1 MNTYLKQK
9 EHKLLTNQTKSE
21 HLAFLYSSHNKE
33 RAQQTKP
40 MQSKKSS
47 SYLLKAIGQAVQKR
61 GMIMRKKSSLWKTTA
76 VSLSAMMTVSMGA
89 AVWAANTEQTTQES
103 QTENNTE
110 DNTENNS
117 LEDNNT
123 EDTKNTENETAEPQS
138 TDSDEASSTAEAQT
152 EECKIELSDDGILVD
167 GEAISENPEDAVYA
181 GADIVYY
188 KEGQDSTY
196 GAGDE
201 DDGHSEEEAAEH
213 TVVTITKAG
222 TYRVSGTLSK
232 GQIAIDLGEDSRDD
246 ESAVVNLILDNA
258 DITCTVS
265 SAIVVYNAYE
275 CGSDDTETAT
285 KDVDTTNAGV
295 HIILADDSE
304 NTITGSHVAKIY
316 KEGTTQE
323 DVDAGNAKKQWKFD
337 GAIESLV
344 SIVFDAEE
352 EGTGSLTV
360 NSDNEGIETYLH
372 LTVNGGNITIN
383 SADDGLNANEDG
395 VSVITINGGV
405 LTVNAG
411 AGQEGDGIDSNGWI
425 IINDGFIATAANAT
439 SPDSG
444 VDSDNGIYINGG
456 TLLASGNMYD
466 EVSDDSEQTFVV
478 LSFADSVEA
487 GQMFA
492 LKNADGEV
500 VTAFSAA
507 NDFQTLVYS
516 SSELTDGDYTLYEIS
531 SAEGTEVSGLYT
543 EVTSIE
549 DETQLQYGSKNAGGF
564 GGMGGAPMG
573 GQRPDMQDG
582 EAPSVSDGEMPSMP
596 EGEAPSMPD
605 GEMPSRPEGEAP
617 DGQNGQAPNGQDGE
631 APSKP
636 EGEAPDGQNGQAPN
650 GQDGEAPSK
659 PEGEAPD
666 GQNGQQPDGQAP
678 DMPQDGDDESGTVFT
693 ISGVSNT
700 FSRISEV
707 SATEEVESYEEV
719 ESSEEA

>member
-1 MNTYLKQK
+1 
-9 EHKLLTNQTKSE
+9 
-21 HLAFLYSSHNKE
+21 
-33 RAQQTKP
+33 
-40 MQSKKSS
+40 
-47 SYLLKAIGQAVQKR
+47 
-61 GMIMRKKSSLWKTTA
+61 MRRNNSLWKTTV

-89 AVWAANTEQTTQES
+89 AVWAASTEKTTQES
-103 QTENNTE
+103 QSDQVTEENSETKADTKDTENQT
-110 DNTENNS
+110 S
-117 LEDNNT
+117 
-123 EDTKNTENETAEPQS
+123 EPQS
-138 TDSDEASSTAEAQT
+138 AEDVSDSSENQT

-167 GEAISENPEDAVYA
+167 GEAISTDSESAVYA

-196 GAGDE
+196 GAGNE

-258 DITCTVS
+258 DITCTVAS
-265 SAIVVYNAYE
+265 GIVVYNAYE

-304 NTITGSHVAKIY
+304 NTVNGSHVAKIY

-337 GAIESLV
+337 AAIDSLV
-344 SIVFDAEE
+344 SIAFDAEE
-352 EGTGSLTV
+352 EETGTLAV
-360 NSDNEGIETYLH
+360 NSDNEGIETSLH
-372 LTVNGGNITIN
+372 LTINGGTITVN
-383 SADDGLNANEDG
+383 SNDDALNANEDG

-405 LTVNAG
+405 LTCNAG
-411 AGQEGDGIDSNGWI
+411 GGQEGDGIDSNGWI
-425 IINDGFIATAANAT
+425 VINDGFIVSAASAT

-456 TLLASGNMYD
+456 TVLASGNMYD
-466 EVSDDSEQTFVV
+466 EVSEDSEQAFVA
-478 LSFADSVEA
+478 LNFASSVEA

-492 LKNADGEV
+492 LKNADGEI

-531 SAEGTEVSGLYT
+531 SADGVAVSGLYT
-543 EVTSIE
+543 EVTSVS
-549 DETQLQYGSKNAGGF
+549 DEVQLQGSKGEGGF
-564 GGMGGAPMG
+564 GGMGGAPNG
-573 GQRPDMQDG
+573 EPNGERPEMPDG
-582 EAPSVSDGEMPSMP
+582 EAPSMP
-596 EGEAPSMPD
+596 EGEKPSMSDGEAPEKPD
-605 GEMPSRPEGEAP
+605 GEASS
-617 DGQNGQAPNGQDGE
+617 GQEGE

-636 EGEAPDGQNGQAPN
+636 EGEAPDGQNGERPERPE
-650 GQDGEAPSK
+650 DSSEEAS
-659 PEGEAPD
+659 
-666 GQNGQQPDGQAP
+666 
-678 DMPQDGDDESGTVFT
+678 SVFT
-693 ISGVSNT
+693 ISGISNN
-700 FSRISEV
+700 FSHISELT
-707 SATEEVESYEEV
+707 TEAYEE
-719 ESSEEA
+719 ESSTNV

>member
-1 MNTYLKQK
+1 
-9 EHKLLTNQTKSE
+9 
-21 HLAFLYSSHNKE
+21 
-33 RAQQTKP
+33 
-40 MQSKKSS
+40 
-47 SYLLKAIGQAVQKR
+47 
-61 GMIMRKKSSLWKTTA
+61 MRRNNSLWKTTV

-89 AVWAANTEQTTQES
+89 AVWAASTEKTTQES
-103 QTENNTE
+103 QSDQVTEENSETKADTKDTENQT
-110 DNTENNS
+110 S
-117 LEDNNT
+117 
-123 EDTKNTENETAEPQS
+123 EPQS
-138 TDSDEASSTAEAQT
+138 AEDVSDSSENQT

-167 GEAISENPEDAVYA
+167 GEAISTDSESAVYA

-196 GAGDE
+196 GAGNE

-258 DITCTVS
+258 DITCTVAS
-265 SAIVVYNAYE
+265 GIVVYNAYE

-304 NTITGSHVAKIY
+304 NTVNGSHVAKIY

-337 GAIESLV
+337 AAIDSLV
-344 SIVFDAEE
+344 SIAFDAEE
-352 EGTGSLTV
+352 EGTGTLAV
-360 NSDNEGIETYLH
+360 NSDNEGIETSLH
-372 LTVNGGNITIN
+372 LTINGGTITIN
-383 SADDGLNANEDG
+383 SNDDAINANEDG

-405 LTVNAG
+405 LTCNVG
-411 AGQEGDGIDSNGWI
+411 GGKEGDGIDSNGWI
-425 IINDGFIATAANAT
+425 VINDGFIVSAASAT

-456 TLLASGNMYD
+456 TVLASGNMYD
-466 EVSDDSEQTFVV
+466 EVSEDSEQAFVA
-478 LSFADSVEA
+478 LNFASSVEA

-492 LKNADGEV
+492 LKNADGEI

-531 SAEGTEVSGLYT
+531 SADGVAVSGLYT
-543 EVTSIE
+543 EVTSVS
-549 DETQLQYGSKNAGGF
+549 DEVQLQGSKGAGGF
-564 GGMGGAPMG
+564 GGMGGAPNG
-573 GQRPDMQDG
+573 EPNGERPEMPDG
-582 EAPSVSDGEMPSMP
+582 EAPSMP
-596 EGEAPSMPD
+596 EGEKPSMSDGEAPEKPD
-605 GEMPSRPEGEAP
+605 GEASS
-617 DGQNGQAPNGQDGE
+617 GQEGE

-636 EGEAPDGQNGQAPN
+636 EGEAPEGQNG
-650 GQDGEAPSK
+650 ER
-659 PEGEAPD
+659 PERPED
-666 GQNGQQPDGQAP
+666 
-678 DMPQDGDDESGTVFT
+678 
-693 ISGVSNT
+693 
-700 FSRISEV
+700 
-707 SATEEVESYEEV
+707 
-719 ESSEEA
+719 SSEEASSVFKISGISNNFSHISELTTEAYEEESSTNV

>member
-1 MNTYLKQK
+1 
-9 EHKLLTNQTKSE
+9 
-21 HLAFLYSSHNKE
+21 
-33 RAQQTKP
+33 
-40 MQSKKSS
+40 
-47 SYLLKAIGQAVQKR
+47 
-61 GMIMRKKSSLWKTTA
+61 MRRNNSLWKTTV

-89 AVWAANTEQTTQES
+89 AVWAASTEKTTQES
-103 QTENNTE
+103 QSDQVIENETEKITEDSETKEDSNNTE
-110 DNTENNS
+110 NQTS
-117 LEDNNT
+117 
-123 EDTKNTENETAEPQS
+123 EPQS
-138 TDSDEASSTAEAQT
+138 TNTEDATDSSENQT

-167 GEAISENPEDAVYA
+167 GEAISTDSESAVYA

-246 ESAVVNLILDNA
+246 ENAVVNLILDNA
-258 DITCTVS
+258 DITCTVAS
-265 SAIVVYNAYE
+265 GIVVYNAYE

-304 NTITGSHVAKIY
+304 NTVNGSHVAKIY

-337 GAIESLV
+337 AAIDSLV
-344 SIVFDAEE
+344 SIAFDAEE
-352 EGTGSLTV
+352 EGTGTLAV
-360 NSDNEGIETYLH
+360 NSDNEGIETSLH
-372 LTVNGGNITIN
+372 LTINGGTITIN
-383 SADDGLNANEDG
+383 SNDDAINANEDG

-405 LTVNAG
+405 LTCNVG
-411 AGQEGDGIDSNGWI
+411 GGKEGDGIDSNGWI
-425 IINDGFIATAANAT
+425 VINDGFIVSAASAT

-456 TLLASGNMYD
+456 TVLASGNMYD
-466 EVSDDSEQTFVV
+466 EVSEDSEQAFVA
-478 LSFADSVEA
+478 LNFASSVEA

-492 LKNADGEV
+492 LKKADGEI

-531 SAEGTEVSGLYT
+531 SADGVAVSGLYT
-543 EVTSIE
+543 EVTSVS
-549 DETQLQYGSKNAGGF
+549 DEVQLQGSKGAGGF
-564 GGMGGAPMG
+564 GGMGGAPNG
-573 GQRPDMQDG
+573 EPNGERPEMPDG
-582 EAPSVSDGEMPSMP
+582 EAPSMP
-596 EGEAPSMPD
+596 EGEKPSMSDGEAPEKPD
-605 GEMPSRPEGEAP
+605 GEASS
-617 DGQNGQAPNGQDGE
+617 GQEGE

-636 EGEAPDGQNGQAPN
+636 EGEAPDGQNGERPERPE
-650 GQDGEAPSK
+650 DSSEEAS
-659 PEGEAPD
+659 
-666 GQNGQQPDGQAP
+666 
-678 DMPQDGDDESGTVFT
+678 SVFT
-693 ISGVSNT
+693 ISGISNN
-700 FSRISEV
+700 FSHISELT
-707 SATEEVESYEEV
+707 TEAYEE
-719 ESSEEA
+719 ESSTNV

>member
-1 MNTYLKQK
+1 
-9 EHKLLTNQTKSE
+9 
-21 HLAFLYSSHNKE
+21 
-33 RAQQTKP
+33 
-40 MQSKKSS
+40 
-47 SYLLKAIGQAVQKR
+47 
-61 GMIMRKKSSLWKTTA
+61 MRRKSSLWKTTA
-76 VSLSAMMTVSMGA
+76 VSLSAMMTLSMGA
-89 AVWAANTEQTTQES
+89 AVLAANTEQTTHES
-103 QTENNTE
+103 QTE

-117 LEDNNT
+117 ADTDEESNT
-123 EDTKNTENETAEPQS
+123 AVTKTK
-138 TDSDEASSTAEAQT
+138 
-152 EECKIELSDDGILVD
+152 ECKIELSDNGILVD
-167 GEAISENPEDAVYA
+167 GEAISENPEDSVYD

-213 TVVTITKAG
+213 TVITITKAG
-222 TYRVSGTLSK
+222 TYRVSGILSK

-285 KDVDTTNAGV
+285 KDIDTTNAGV

-304 NTITGSHVAKIY
+304 NTVTGSHVAKIY

-337 GAIESLV
+337 AAIESLV
-344 SIVFDAEE
+344 SIAFDAEE
-352 EGTGSLTV
+352 EGTGSLIV

-383 SADDGLNANEDG
+383 SFDDGINANEDG
-395 VSVITINGGV
+395 VSVITINGGAV
-405 LTVNAG
+405 TVNTG

-425 IINDGFIATAANAT
+425 VINDGFIVTAANAT

-456 TLLASGNMYD
+456 TVLASGNMYD
-466 EVSDDSEQTFVV
+466 EVSNDSEQAFVV
-478 LSFADSVEA
+478 LSFADSIEA

-492 LKNADGEV
+492 LKNADGDV
-500 VTAFSAA
+500 ITAFSAA

-516 SSELTDGDYTLYEIS
+516 SSELADGDYTLYEIS

-543 EVTSIE
+543 EVTSVE
-549 DETQLQYGSKNAGGF
+549 DETQLQYASKNAGGF
-564 GGMGGAPMG
+564 GGKGGAPMG
-573 GQRPDMQDG
+573 GQAPNGQEG
-582 EAPSVSDGEMPSMP
+582 EAPSMP

-605 GEMPSRPEGEAP
+605 GEMPSMP
-617 DGQNGQAPNGQDGE
+617 DGE
-631 APSKP
+631 MPSKP
-636 EGEAPDGQNGQAPN
+636 EGEAPDMAQGG
-650 GQDGEAPSK
+650 DE
-659 PEGEAPD
+659 EG
-666 GQNGQQPDGQAP
+666 
-678 DMPQDGDDESGTVFT
+678 GTVFT
-693 ISGVSNT
+693 ISGITNT
-700 FSRISEV
+700 FSNISK
-707 SATEEVESYEEV
+707 ATA
-719 ESSEEA
+719 SE

>member
-1 MNTYLKQK
+1 
-9 EHKLLTNQTKSE
+9 
-21 HLAFLYSSHNKE
+21 
-33 RAQQTKP
+33 
-40 MQSKKSS
+40 
-47 SYLLKAIGQAVQKR
+47 
-61 GMIMRKKSSLWKTTA
+61 MRRKSSLWKTTA

-110 DNTENNS
+110 DNAESNTENNS
-117 LEDNNT
+117 SEDNKT
-123 EDTKNTENETAEPQS
+123 EDAKNTENETAEPQS
-138 TDSDEASSTAEAQT
+138 TDSDEASNTSETQT

-222 TYRVSGTLSK
+222 TYSVSGTLSK

-246 ESAVVNLILDNA
+246 ENAVVNLILNNA

-304 NTITGSHVAKIY
+304 NTVTGSHVAKIY

-337 GAIESLV
+337 AAIESLI
-344 SIVFDAEE
+344 SIAFDAEE
-352 EGTGSLTV
+352 EGTGSLTL

-372 LTVNGGNITIN
+372 LTVNGGDITIN
-383 SADDGLNANEDG
+383 SSDDGLNASEDG

-425 IINDGFIATAANAT
+425 VINDGFIVTAANAT

-500 VTAFSAA
+500 VAAFSAA

-516 SSELTDGDYTLYEIS
+516 SNELSDGDYTLYEIS

-549 DETQLQYGSKNAGGF
+549 DETQLQYGSKNVGGF
-564 GGMGGAPMG
+564 GGMGDAPMG

-582 EAPSVSDGEMPSMP
+582 EAPSMPDGEMPSMP

-636 EGEAPDGQNGQAPN
+636 EGEAPDGQNGQ
-650 GQDGEAPSK
+650 
-659 PEGEAPD
+659 
-666 GQNGQQPDGQAP
+666 QPDGQAP
-678 DMPQDGDDESGTVFT
+678 DMAQDGDEEGGTVFT
-693 ISGVSNT
+693 ISGISNN
-700 FSRISEV
+700 FSRISV
-707 SATEEVESYEEV
+707 ATASEEV

>member
-1 MNTYLKQK
+1 MANTYSKQK
-9 EHKLLTNQTKSE
+9 GHKFLTNLTNSE
-21 HLAFLYSSHNKE
+21 HLAFLYSNHNKE
-33 RAQQTKP
+33 RAQQIKL
-40 MQSKKSS
+40 M
-47 SYLLKAIGQAVQKR
+47 QKR
-61 GMIMRKKSSLWKTTA
+61 GMIMRRKSSLWKTTA
-76 VSLSAMMTVSMGA
+76 VSLSAMMTLSMGA
-89 AVWAANTEQTTQES
+89 AVLAANTEQTTHES
-103 QTENNTE
+103 QTE

-117 LEDNNT
+117 AEDA
-123 EDTKNTENETAEPQS
+123 KNSENETAEPQS
-138 TDSDEASSTAEAQT
+138 ADADEVSNSEETKT
-152 EECKIELSDDGILVD
+152 TECKIELSDNGILVD
-167 GEAISENPEDAVYA
+167 GEAISENPEDSVYA

-213 TVVTITKAG
+213 TVITITKAG

-232 GQIAIDLGEDSRDD
+232 GQITIDLGEDSRDD

-285 KDVDTTNAGV
+285 KDIDTTNAGV

-304 NTITGSHVAKIY
+304 NTVTGSHVAKIY

-337 GAIESLV
+337 AAIESLV
-344 SIVFDAEE
+344 SIAFDAEE
-352 EGTGSLTV
+352 EGTGSLAV

-383 SADDGLNANEDG
+383 SFDDGINANEDG
-395 VSVITINGGV
+395 VSVITINGGDV
-405 LTVNAG
+405 TVNAG

-425 IINDGFIATAANAT
+425 VINDGFIVTAANAT

-456 TLLASGNMYD
+456 TLLASGNMYY
-466 EVSDDSEQTFVV
+466 EVSDDSEQAFVV
-478 LSFADSVEA
+478 LSFADSIEA

-492 LKNADGEV
+492 LKNADGDII
-500 VTAFSAA
+500 TAFSAA

-549 DETQLQYGSKNAGGF
+549 DETQLQYASKNAGGF
-564 GGMGGAPMG
+564 GGKGGAPMG
-573 GQRPDMQDG
+573 GQEG
-582 EAPSVSDGEMPSMP
+582 EAPSMPEGEAPSMP

-605 GEMPSRPEGEAP
+605 R
-617 DGQNGQAPNGQDGE
+617 QAPNGQEGEVPSMPDGEEPSMPEGEMPSMPDGE
-631 APSKP
+631 APDMAQGGDE
-636 EGEAPDGQNGQAPN
+636 EG
-650 GQDGEAPSK
+650 
-659 PEGEAPD
+659 
-666 GQNGQQPDGQAP
+666 
-678 DMPQDGDDESGTVFT
+678 GTVFT
-693 ISGVSNT
+693 ISGITNT
-700 FSRISEV
+700 FSNISK
-707 SATEEVESYEEV
+707 ATA
-719 ESSEEA
+719 SE

>member
-1 MNTYLKQK
+1 
-9 EHKLLTNQTKSE
+9 
-21 HLAFLYSSHNKE
+21 
-33 RAQQTKP
+33 
-40 MQSKKSS
+40 
-47 SYLLKAIGQAVQKR
+47 
-61 GMIMRKKSSLWKTTA
+61 MRRKSSLWKTTA

-103 QTENNTE
+103 QTEGNAEDNTKDNTEDNIEDNIE

-117 LEDNNT
+117 AEDA
-123 EDTKNTENETAEPQS
+123 KNTENETAEPQS
-138 TDSDEASSTAEAQT
+138 ADSDEASNTSKTQT
-152 EECKIELSDDGILVD
+152 KECKIELSDDGILVD

-213 TVVTITKAG
+213 TVITITKAG
-222 TYRVSGTLSK
+222 TYRISGTLSK

-258 DITCTVS
+258 DITCTVAS
-265 SAIVVYNAYE
+265 GIVVYNAYE

-304 NTITGSHVAKIY
+304 NTVNGSHVAKIY

-337 GAIESLV
+337 AAIDSLV
-344 SIVFDAEE
+344 SIAFDAEE
-352 EGTGSLTV
+352 EGTGTLAV
-360 NSDNEGIETYLH
+360 NSDNEGIETSLH
-372 LTVNGGNITIN
+372 LTINGGTITIN
-383 SADDGLNANEDG
+383 SNDDALNASEDG

-405 LTVNAG
+405 LTCNAG
-411 AGQEGDGIDSNGWI
+411 GGQEGDGIDSNGWI
-425 IINDGFIATAANAT
+425 VINDGFIVTAANAT

-456 TLLASGNMYD
+456 TVFASGNMYD
-466 EVSDDSEQTFVV
+466 EVSDDSEQSFVA
-478 LSFADSVEA
+478 LSFAASVEA

-492 LKNADGEV
+492 LKNADAEV

-516 SSELTDGDYTLYEIS
+516 SSELTDGDYTLYEIA

-549 DETQLQYGSKNAGGF
+549 EETQLQYGSKNAGGF
-564 GGMGGAPMG
+564 GGMGGAPMD
-573 GQRPDMQDG
+573 GQRPD
-582 EAPSVSDGEMPSMP
+582 MP

-605 GEMPSRPEGEAP
+605 GEMPSMPDGEAP
-617 DGQNGQAPNGQDGE
+617 SMPDKE
-631 APSKP
+631 MPSKP
-636 EGEAPDGQNGQAPN
+636 EGEAPFKP
-650 GQDGEAPSK
+650 DGEAPSK
-659 PEGEAPD
+659 PD
-666 GQNGQQPDGQAP
+666 GQTP
-678 DMPQDGDDESGTVFT
+678 DMSQNGDEEGGTIFT
-693 ISGVSNT
+693 ISGVSNI

-707 SATEEVESYEEV
+707 TASEEV
-719 ESSEEA
+719 ESSKEA

>member
-1 MNTYLKQK
+1 
-9 EHKLLTNQTKSE
+9 
-21 HLAFLYSSHNKE
+21 
-33 RAQQTKP
+33 
-40 MQSKKSS
+40 
-47 SYLLKAIGQAVQKR
+47 
-61 GMIMRKKSSLWKTTA
+61 MRRKSSLWKTTA
-76 VSLSAMMTVSMGA
+76 VSLSAMMTLSMGA
-89 AVWAANTEQTTQES
+89 AVLAANTEQTTHES
-103 QTENNTE
+103 QTE

-117 LEDNNT
+117 ADADEVSNS
-123 EDTKNTENETAEPQS
+123 EETKTT
-138 TDSDEASSTAEAQT
+138 
-152 EECKIELSDDGILVD
+152 ECKIELSDNGILVD
-167 GEAISENPEDAVYA
+167 GEAISENPEDSVYA

-188 KEGQDSTY
+188 KEGQDGTY

-213 TVVTITKAG
+213 TVITITKAG

-285 KDVDTTNAGV
+285 KDIDTKNAGV

-304 NTITGSHVAKIY
+304 NTVTGSHVAKIY

-337 GAIESLV
+337 AAIESLV
-344 SIVFDAEE
+344 SIAFDAEE
-352 EGTGSLTV
+352 EGTGSFAV

-383 SADDGLNANEDG
+383 SFDDGINANEDG

-405 LTVNAG
+405 VTVNAG

-425 IINDGFIATAANAT
+425 VINDGFIVTAANAT

-466 EVSDDSEQTFVV
+466 EVSNDSEQAFVV
-478 LSFADSVEA
+478 LSFADSIEA

-492 LKNADGEV
+492 LKNADGDV
-500 VTAFSAA
+500 IAAFSAA
-507 NDFQTLVYS
+507 NDFQTFVYS

-549 DETQLQYGSKNAGGF
+549 DETQLQYASKNAGGF
-564 GGMGGAPMG
+564 GGKGGAPMG
-573 GQRPDMQDG
+573 GQ
-582 EAPSVSDGEMPSMP
+582 
-596 EGEAPSMPD
+596 
-605 GEMPSRPEGEAP
+605 
-617 DGQNGQAPNGQDGE
+617 APNGQEGE

-636 EGEAPDGQNGQAPN
+636 EGEAP
-650 GQDGEAPSK
+650 SM
-659 PEGEAPD
+659 PEGEMCVLSIE
-666 GQNGQQPDGQAP
+666 NGSSAL
-678 DMPQDGDDESGTVFT
+678 
-693 ISGVSNT
+693 IS
-700 FSRISEV
+700 I
-707 SATEEVESYEEV
+707 
-719 ESSEEA
+719 

>member
-1 MNTYLKQK
+1 
-9 EHKLLTNQTKSE
+9 
-21 HLAFLYSSHNKE
+21 
-33 RAQQTKP
+33 
-40 MQSKKSS
+40 
-47 SYLLKAIGQAVQKR
+47 
-61 GMIMRKKSSLWKTTA
+61 MRRNNSLWKTTV

-89 AVWAANTEQTTQES
+89 AVWAASTEKTTQES
-103 QTENNTE
+103 QSDQVTEENSETKADTKDTENQT
-110 DNTENNS
+110 S
-117 LEDNNT
+117 
-123 EDTKNTENETAEPQS
+123 EPQS
-138 TDSDEASSTAEAQT
+138 AEDVYDSSENQT

-167 GEAISENPEDAVYA
+167 GEAISTDSESAVYA

-196 GAGDE
+196 GAGNE

-258 DITCTVS
+258 DITCTVAS
-265 SAIVVYNAYE
+265 GIVVYNAYE

-304 NTITGSHVAKIY
+304 NTVNGSHVAKIY

-337 GAIESLV
+337 AAIDSLV
-344 SIVFDAEE
+344 SIAFDAEE
-352 EGTGSLTV
+352 EETGTLAV
-360 NSDNEGIETYLH
+360 NSDNEGIETSLH
-372 LTVNGGNITIN
+372 LTINGGTITVN
-383 SADDGLNANEDG
+383 SNDDALNANEDG

-405 LTVNAG
+405 LTCNAG
-411 AGQEGDGIDSNGWI
+411 GGQEGDGIDSNGWI
-425 IINDGFIATAANAT
+425 VINDGFIVSAASAT

-456 TLLASGNMYD
+456 TVLASGNMYD
-466 EVSDDSEQTFVV
+466 EVSEDSEQAFVA
-478 LSFADSVEA
+478 LNFASSVEA

-492 LKNADGEV
+492 LKNADGEI

-531 SAEGTEVSGLYT
+531 SADGVAVSGLYT
-543 EVTSIE
+543 EVTSVS
-549 DETQLQYGSKNAGGF
+549 DEVQLQGSKGAGGF
-564 GGMGGAPMG
+564 GGMGGAPNGEPNGERPEMPDGESPSMPG
-573 GQRPDMQDG
+573 GEKPSMSDG
-582 EAPSVSDGEMPSMP
+582 EAPEK
-596 EGEAPSMPD
+596 PD
-605 GEMPSRPEGEAP
+605 GEASS
-617 DGQNGQAPNGQDGE
+617 GQEGE

-636 EGEAPDGQNGQAPN
+636 EGEAPEGQNGERPERPE
-650 GQDGEAPSK
+650 DSSEEAS
-659 PEGEAPD
+659 
-666 GQNGQQPDGQAP
+666 
-678 DMPQDGDDESGTVFT
+678 SVFT
-693 ISGVSNT
+693 ISGISNN
-700 FSRISEV
+700 FSHISELT
-707 SATEEVESYEEV
+707 TEAYEE
-719 ESSEEA
+719 ESSTNV

>member
-1 MNTYLKQK
+1 
-9 EHKLLTNQTKSE
+9 
-21 HLAFLYSSHNKE
+21 
-33 RAQQTKP
+33 
-40 MQSKKSS
+40 
-47 SYLLKAIGQAVQKR
+47 
-61 GMIMRKKSSLWKTTA
+61 MRRNNSLWKTTV

-89 AVWAANTEQTTQES
+89 AVWAASTEKTTQES
-103 QTENNTE
+103 QSDQVTEENSETKADTKDTENQT
-110 DNTENNS
+110 S
-117 LEDNNT
+117 
-123 EDTKNTENETAEPQS
+123 EPQS
-138 TDSDEASSTAEAQT
+138 AEDVSDSSENQT

-167 GEAISENPEDAVYA
+167 GEAISTDSESAVYA

-196 GAGDE
+196 GAGNE

-258 DITCTVS
+258 DITCTVAS
-265 SAIVVYNAYE
+265 GIVVYNAYE

-304 NTITGSHVAKIY
+304 NTVNGSHVAKIY

-337 GAIESLV
+337 AAIDSLV
-344 SIVFDAEE
+344 SIAFDAEE
-352 EGTGSLTV
+352 EETGTLAV
-360 NSDNEGIETYLH
+360 NSDNEGIETSLH
-372 LTVNGGNITIN
+372 LTINGGTITVN
-383 SADDGLNANEDG
+383 SNDDALNANEDG

-405 LTVNAG
+405 LTCNAG
-411 AGQEGDGIDSNGWI
+411 GGQEGDGIDSNCWI
-425 IINDGFIATAANAT
+425 VINDGFIVSAASAT

-456 TLLASGNMYD
+456 TVLASGNMYD
-466 EVSDDSEQTFVV
+466 EVSEDSEQAFVA
-478 LSFADSVEA
+478 LNFASSVEA

-492 LKNADGEV
+492 LKNADGEI

-531 SAEGTEVSGLYT
+531 SADGVAVSGLYT
-543 EVTSIE
+543 EVTSVS
-549 DETQLQYGSKNAGGF
+549 DEVQLQGSKGAGGF
-564 GGMGGAPMG
+564 GGMGGAPNGEPNGERPEMPDGESPSMPG
-573 GQRPDMQDG
+573 GEKPSMSDG
-582 EAPSVSDGEMPSMP
+582 EAPEK
-596 EGEAPSMPD
+596 PD
-605 GEMPSRPEGEAP
+605 GEASS
-617 DGQNGQAPNGQDGE
+617 GQEGE

-636 EGEAPDGQNGQAPN
+636 EGEAPEGQNGERPERPE
-650 GQDGEAPSK
+650 DSSEEAS
-659 PEGEAPD
+659 
-666 GQNGQQPDGQAP
+666 
-678 DMPQDGDDESGTVFT
+678 SVFT
-693 ISGVSNT
+693 ISGISNN
-700 FSRISEV
+700 FSHISELT
-707 SATEEVESYEEV
+707 TEAYEE
-719 ESSEEA
+719 ESSTNV

>member
-1 MNTYLKQK
+1 
-9 EHKLLTNQTKSE
+9 
-21 HLAFLYSSHNKE
+21 
-33 RAQQTKP
+33 
-40 MQSKKSS
+40 
-47 SYLLKAIGQAVQKR
+47 
-61 GMIMRKKSSLWKTTA
+61 MRRNNSLWKTTV

-89 AVWAANTEQTTQES
+89 AVWAASTEKTTQES
-103 QTENNTE
+103 QSDQVIENETEKITEDSETKEDSNNTE
-110 DNTENNS
+110 NQTS
-117 LEDNNT
+117 
-123 EDTKNTENETAEPQS
+123 EPQS
-138 TDSDEASSTAEAQT
+138 TNTEDASDSSENQT

-167 GEAISENPEDAVYA
+167 GEAISTDSESAVYA

-258 DITCTVS
+258 DITCTVAS
-265 SAIVVYNAYE
+265 GIVVYNAYE

-304 NTITGSHVAKIY
+304 NTVNGSHVAKIY

-337 GAIESLV
+337 AAIDSLV
-344 SIVFDAEE
+344 SIAFDAEE
-352 EGTGSLTV
+352 EETGTLAV
-360 NSDNEGIETYLH
+360 NSDNEGIETSLH
-372 LTVNGGNITIN
+372 LTINGGTITVN
-383 SADDGLNANEDG
+383 SNDDALNANEDG

-405 LTVNAG
+405 LTCNAG
-411 AGQEGDGIDSNGWI
+411 GGQEGDGIDSNGWI
-425 IINDGFIATAANAT
+425 VINDGFIVSAASAT

-456 TLLASGNMYD
+456 TVLASGNMYD
-466 EVSDDSEQTFVV
+466 EVSEDSEQAFVA
-478 LSFADSVEA
+478 LNFASSVEA

-492 LKNADGEV
+492 LKNADGEI

-531 SAEGTEVSGLYT
+531 SADGVAVSGLYT
-543 EVTSIE
+543 EVTSVS
-549 DETQLQYGSKNAGGF
+549 DEVQLQGSKGAGGF
-564 GGMGGAPMG
+564 GGMGGAPNG
-573 GQRPDMQDG
+573 EPNGERPEMPDG
-582 EAPSVSDGEMPSMP
+582 EAPSMP
-596 EGEAPSMPD
+596 EGEKPSMSDGEAPEKPD
-605 GEMPSRPEGEAP
+605 GEASS
-617 DGQNGQAPNGQDGE
+617 GQEGE

-636 EGEAPDGQNGQAPN
+636 EGEAPEGQNGERPERPE
-650 GQDGEAPSK
+650 DSSEEAS
-659 PEGEAPD
+659 
-666 GQNGQQPDGQAP
+666 
-678 DMPQDGDDESGTVFT
+678 SVFT
-693 ISGVSNT
+693 ISGISNN
-700 FSRISEV
+700 FSHISELT
-707 SATEEVESYEEV
+707 TEAYEE
-719 ESSEEA
+719 ESSTNV

>member
-1 MNTYLKQK
+1 MTN
-9 EHKLLTNQTKSE
+9 LTNSE
-21 HLAFLYSSHNKE
+21 HLAFLYSDHNKE
-33 RAQQTKP
+33 RAQQIKL
-40 MQSKKSS
+40 M
-47 SYLLKAIGQAVQKR
+47 QKR
-61 GMIMRKKSSLWKTTA
+61 GMIMRRKSSLWKTTA
-76 VSLSAMMTVSMGA
+76 VSLSAMMTLSMGA
-89 AVWAANTEQTTQES
+89 AVLAANTEQTTQES
-103 QTENNTE
+103 QTE

-117 LEDNNT
+117 AEDA
-123 EDTKNTENETAEPQS
+123 KNSENETAQPQS
-138 TDSDEASSTAEAQT
+138 ADTDEESNTAET
-152 EECKIELSDDGILVD
+152 KTNECKIELSDNGILVD
-167 GEAISENPEDAVYA
+167 GEAISENPEDSVYA

-188 KEGQDSTY
+188 KEGQYSTY

-201 DDGHSEEEAAEH
+201 NDGHSEEEAAEH
-213 TVVTITKAG
+213 TVITITKAG

-285 KDVDTTNAGV
+285 KDIDTTNAGV

-304 NTITGSHVAKIY
+304 NTVTGSHVAKIY

-337 GAIESLV
+337 AAIESLV
-344 SIVFDAEE
+344 SIAFDAEE
-352 EGTGSLTV
+352 EGTGSLAV

-383 SADDGLNANEDG
+383 SFDDGINANEDG
-395 VSVITINGGV
+395 VSVITINGGAV
-405 LTVNAG
+405 TVNAG

-425 IINDGFIATAANAT
+425 VINDGFIVTAANAT

-456 TLLASGNMYD
+456 TVLASGNMYD
-466 EVSDDSEQTFVV
+466 EVSNDSEQAFVV
-478 LSFADSVEA
+478 LSFADSIEA

-492 LKNADGEV
+492 LKNADGDII
-500 VTAFSAA
+500 TAFSAA

-549 DETQLQYGSKNAGGF
+549 DKTQLQYGSKNAGGF
-564 GGMGGAPMG
+564 GGNGGAPMG
-573 GQRPDMQDG
+573 GQ
-582 EAPSVSDGEMPSMP
+582 APNGQ
-596 EGEAPSMPD
+596 EGEAPSMPE
-605 GEMPSRPEGEAP
+605 GEM
-617 DGQNGQAPNGQDGE
+617 
-631 APSKP
+631 PSKP
-636 EGEAPDGQNGQAPN
+636 EGEAPDMAQSG
-650 GQDGEAPSK
+650 DE
-659 PEGEAPD
+659 EG
-666 GQNGQQPDGQAP
+666 
-678 DMPQDGDDESGTVFT
+678 GTVFT
-693 ISGVSNT
+693 ISGITNT
-700 FSRISEV
+700 FSNISK
-707 SATEEVESYEEV
+707 ATA
-719 ESSEEA
+719 SE